1 MSRLNVTFGPTVRNH
16 LMFKGAKFM
25 KTIKELLF
33 TPTGIAVTL
42 LHVCF
47 FVGVVTMF
55 IGVRVYVLGDDP
67 ATAVKATVGR
77 K

>member
-1 MSRLNVTFGPTVRNH
+1 
-16 LMFKGAKFM
+16 M

-33 TPTGIAVTL
+33 TPTGLAVTV
-42 LHVCF
+42 LHVTF
-47 FVGVVTMF
+47 FVGVITCI

-67 ATAVKATVGR
+67 AMAMKTRVGR

>member
-1 MSRLNVTFGPTVRNH
+1 
-16 LMFKGAKFM
+16 M
-25 KTIKELLF
+25 KAIKELLF
-33 TPTGIAVTL
+33 TPTGIAVTI

-47 FVGVVTMF
+47 FVGVITTI

-67 ATAVKATVGR
+67 AMAVRATVGR

>member
-1 MSRLNVTFGPTVRNH
+1 
-16 LMFKGAKFM
+16 M
-25 KTIKELLF
+25 KAIKELLF
-33 TPTGIAVTL
+33 TPTGIAVTI

-47 FVGVVTMF
+47 FVGVITCV

-67 ATAVKATVGR
+67 AMAIKATVGR

>member
-1 MSRLNVTFGPTVRNH
+1 
-16 LMFKGAKFM
+16 M
-25 KTIKELLF
+25 KAIKELLF
-33 TPTGIAVTL
+33 TPTGIAVTI

-47 FVGVVTMF
+47 FVGVVTTV

-67 ATAVKATVGR
+67 AMAVKATGGR

>member
-1 MSRLNVTFGPTVRNH
+1 
-16 LMFKGAKFM
+16 M
-25 KTIKELLF
+25 KAIKELLF
-33 TPTGIAVTL
+33 TPTGIMVTI

-47 FVGVVTMF
+47 FVGVVTTV

-67 ATAVKATVGR
+67 AMAVKATVGR

>member
-1 MSRLNVTFGPTVRNH
+1 
-16 LMFKGAKFM
+16 M

-33 TPTGIAVTL
+33 TFTGIAVTV

-47 FVGVVTMF
+47 FVGVITCV

-67 ATAVKATVGR
+67 AAAARATVGR
-77 K
+77 R

>member
-1 MSRLNVTFGPTVRNH
+1 
-16 LMFKGAKFM
+16 M
-25 KTIKELLF
+25 KAIKELLF
-33 TPTGIAVTL
+33 TPTGIMVTI

-47 FVGVVTMF
+47 FVGVITTA

-67 ATAVKATVGR
+67 AMAVRATVGR

>member
-1 MSRLNVTFGPTVRNH
+1 
-16 LMFKGAKFM
+16 M
-25 KTIKELLF
+25 KAIKELLF
-33 TPTGIAVTL
+33 TPTGIAVTI

-47 FVGVVTMF
+47 FVGVVTTI

-67 ATAVKATVGR
+67 AMAVRATVGR